1 MHNLDFSEKY
11 LTDEDLYFER
21 AMLVG
26 ESKDS
31 DSDAFKD
38 VVEKLDKQIDIM
50 DDLPSPRLLKS
61 HLPAHLLPKNIW
73 TTKPKLIYIYRD
85 AKDVA
90 ISMYH
95 MYKNHSRIQFTG
107 TLDNYLDAFLNDY
120 VTFGP
125 FYEHIRSY
133 QQLAGLEHI
142 LLLSY
147 EDMIAKPFAAVK
159 RISEFLDFKYNDE
172 QLNQLIEHVSF
183 ENMRKHINVNL
194 NVYPNGF
201 K

>member
-1 MHNLDFSEKY
+1 MD
-11 LTDEDLYFER
+11 
-21 AMLVG
+21 M
-26 ESKDS
+26 
-31 DSDAFKD
+31 
-38 VVEKLDKQIDIM
+38 M
-50 DDLPSPRLLKS
+50 DDLPSPRHLKS

-73 TTKPKLIYIYRD
+73 TAKPKLIYIYRD

-95 MYKNHSRIQFTG
+95 MYRNHSRIQFTG
-107 TLDNYLDAFLNDY
+107 SLEDYLDAFLNDY

-147 EDMIAKPFAAVK
+147 EDMISNPFAAVK
-159 RISEFLDFKYNDE
+159 RISEFLNCKYNDDQLK
-172 QLNQLIEHVSF
+172 QLNEHVSF
-183 ENMRKHINVNL
+183 GNMRKHINVNL
-194 NVYPNGF
+194 EVYPNGF

>member
-26 ESKDS
+26 ESNDS